1 MDKAVELGK
10 LQEQEILLKQWF
22 NHPVTH
28 KILSDAASQQESL
41 TRLILEHPVINIE
54 TFLSRE
60 QALGHLRGL
69 RRARAIVQGELDE
82 VEQQIKELI

>member
-22 NHPVTH
+22 NHPVSQ